1 MCRAFTTC
9 LGRNEKPLMKDLQRL
24 TTSVMLATFLA
35 AWDSTVVGTIGPSI
49 AKSLGGLAWY
59 PWMLTG
65 FMVMTTVFTP
75 ITGYLSDY
83 QPPEILYQWS
93 IGIFLVGSLTS
104 GTALSMG
111 WFIVG
116 RLIQGAGAGGILTL
130 GLILMGRHFQGSER
144 IQMQGRLSTMWGL
157 AGLLGPTLGG
167 ITAQWLSWR
176 GLFAVN
182 IILGVLALIVL
193 GSLRS
198 SPPRTTSVP
207 FDAPGALWL
216 AGWLSA
222 AASAVT
228 AWQHAS
234 FHLLGSGL
242 LVAALGMFVLWI
254 HAERRAAHPLIPMT
268 WLFEKPVSWPSL
280 LALVAS
286 GSLYAAVLIVPLWLS
301 MTWRFSPEAVG
312 LAILPLPVA
321 WAVGS
326 LMTSP
331 LIHRLHIAATLRLGF
346 LGMMIGL
353 VLPDLATSAGQWPWI
368 VLGNIFLGL
377 GVGVVIM
384 TTLTMVQLA
393 IAPDSL
399 GRATGFYNL
408 ARNIGNT
415 LGPGLLGGLVFLMW
429 QPLKRSSLAIKALR
443 LTTAVHDVNAALI
456 LLIAALTLLS
466 LKTTTN
472 PHLAK

>member
-1 MCRAFTTC
+1 
-9 LGRNEKPLMKDLQRL
+9 MKDLQRL
-24 TTSVMLATFLA
+24 TTSVMLTTFLA

-49 AKSLGGLAWY
+49 AQHMGGLAWY

-65 FMVMTTVFTP
+65 FMVMATVFTP

-93 IGIFLVGSLTS
+93 IGIFLIGSLTS

-176 GLFAVN
+176 GLFAMN

-242 LVAALGMFVLWI
+242 LVAALGMIVLWI

-286 GSLYAAVLIVPLWLS
+286 GSLYAAALIVPLWLS

-312 LAILPLPVA
+312 LAI
-321 WAVGS
+321 
-326 LMTSP
+326 
-331 LIHRLHIAATLRLGF
+331 
-346 LGMMIGL
+346 
-353 VLPDLATSAGQWPWI
+353 
-368 VLGNIFLGL
+368 
-377 GVGVVIM
+377 
-384 TTLTMVQLA
+384 
-393 IAPDSL
+393 
-399 GRATGFYNL
+399 
-408 ARNIGNT
+408 
-415 LGPGLLGGLVFLMW
+415 
-429 QPLKRSSLAIKALR
+429 
-443 LTTAVHDVNAALI
+443 
-456 LLIAALTLLS
+456 
-466 LKTTTN
+466 
-472 PHLAK
+472 